1 MTDAISNNN
10 PPQNNAVKGGTPT
23 KADSG
28 SGKAASSPK
37 SGASTIVELGNANVM
52 QRLSDKI
59 QELPEIN
66 SAKIESVKQALVKGE
81 YQPDAEVIAKKFSE
95 IEKLLP

>member
-1 MTDAISNNN
+1 MTDAISNNT
-10 PPQNNAVKGGTPT
+10 PPRNNAVKVDTHA

-28 SGKAASSPK
+28 SGKTASSPK
-37 SGASTIVELGNANVM
+37 GGASTIIELGNANVM
-52 QRLSDKI
+52 QQLSDKI

-66 SAKIESVKQALVKGE
+66 STKIESVKQALVKGE